1 MLIPYF
7 RIPLSS
13 EQQPFTIEEI
23 IIGPTP
29 PEQSIQSVKGLLIR
43 HRLEKAQVRNSDA
56 PQKLVIRVGII
67 IEPLVGLLLR
77 GPTERDRKDAH
88 VPGGGRRRFHT
99 WIGLVIIKLV
109 RGAQFVGGTNLPGEI

>member
-7 RIPLSS
+7 RIPLS

-56 PQKLVIRVGII
+56 PYRN
-67 IEPLVGLLLR
+67 
-77 GPTERDRKDAH
+77 
-88 VPGGGRRRFHT
+88 
-99 WIGLVIIKLV
+99 W
-109 RGAQFVGGTNLPGEI
+109 